1 MNQKKG
7 ETDQEILTR
16 LRKPISELVDKRCA
30 NKTEYERIR
39 LKQLAWQA
47 VDVLI
52 RTDNVAHL
60 EEEKDVKRIIKNIK
74 EIGASKRFIE
84 DSLLLAISIYRKMQL
99 DYPDVLKRY
108 RGKVTLLEWK
118 HKKTGSLCRRFSIT
132 LRNKILDELDFKHN
146 DEVLAWID
154 EEGRIV
160 IEKM

>member
-108 RGKVTLLEWK
+108 RGK
-118 HKKTGSLCRRFSIT
+118 G
-132 LRNKILDELDFKHN
+132 
-146 DEVLAWID
+146 
-154 EEGRIV
+154 
-160 IEKM
+160 